1 MKMALTRAV
10 SASIAECELT
20 FIDRGKIDVARAQRQ
35 HSHYVAALEQLGYTV
50 EVLPAENE
58 LPDAVFLED
67 ALVVLNDF
75 AVLLPMGGSQRRRE
89 VASVAP
95 VVARHRETYSL
106 QLPALMEGGDILRI
120 GRDLYVGLGSRTTE
134 EGMAQFRAIVEPRG
148 YQVIPVEIGN
158 CLHLKTGCTYTGR
171 HLLINP
177 DWIDGGPFRHLEQLP
192 VPKREPWSANTI
204 ACGDKVLTS
213 SSCPEMATLLG
224 ELGYDPLEVD
234 VSEFEKAEA
243 GVTCLSILFEN
254 G

>member
-1 MKMALTRAV
+1 MNMALTRAV
-10 SASIAECELT
+10 STSIAECELT
-20 FIDRGKIDVARAQRQ
+20 FLDRRDIDFARAQRQ
-35 HSHYVAALEQLGYTV
+35 HSEYVAALERLGYTV
-50 EVLPAENE
+50 EILPAEDE

-67 ALVVLNDF
+67 SVVVLDDV
-75 AVLLPMGGSQRRRE
+75 AVLLTMGGPERRRE

-95 VVARHRETYSL
+95 VVARHRETCSL
-106 QLPALMEGGDILRI
+106 QLPALMEGGDVLRI

-148 YQVIPVEIGN
+148 YQVIPVEVGD

-177 DWIDGGPFRHLEQLP
+177 DWIDGGPFRHLEHLP
-192 VPKREPWSANTI
+192 VPKSEPWSANTI

-224 ELGYDPLEVD
+224 ELGYDPLPVD

-243 GVTCLSILFEN
+243 GLTCLSLLFDSR
-254 G
+254 